1 MADQVLVHYGILHIT
16 QNEFILI
23 SDTDIKVFKPED
35 IFGKYP
41 SIFSKVPDDVK
52 MKFIKTIE
60 SKVVTLNI
68 SFILCIGIRSAYAS
82 TSCTI

>member
-1 MADQVLVHYGILHIT
+1 M
-16 QNEFILI
+16 I
-23 SDTDIKVFKPED
+23 SDTDVKVFKPED

-60 SKVVTLNI
+60 SRVIIINI
-68 SFILCIGIRSAYAS
+68 VKEV
-82 TSCTI
+82 

>member
-23 SDTDIKVFKPED
+23 LDTDIKVFKPED

-52 MKFIKTIE
+52 MKFIKTME

-68 SFILCIGIRSAYAS
+68 FYFVYRNSISIRFH
-82 TSCTI
+82 